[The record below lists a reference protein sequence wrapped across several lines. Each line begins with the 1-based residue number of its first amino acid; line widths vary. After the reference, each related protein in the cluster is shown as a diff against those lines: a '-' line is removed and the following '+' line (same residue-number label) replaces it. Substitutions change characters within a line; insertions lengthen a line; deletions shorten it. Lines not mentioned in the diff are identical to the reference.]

1 MIGQT
6 TLPQTPLA
14 DLNERTSKCSSAAVI
29 QYPAVP
35 QLLIFIRYDHSH
47 DHIWWSLWIS
57 DMTVHTQPNCWIW
70 GLMNSD
76 AGKVIKYGLNHRKRK
91 NYMEETHQV
100 TEKYG
105 RKRFPIIERGV
116 LNWLFRFFSPLI
128 KVIGLGFSPKSF
140 KLLKN
145 KCTCTLSNYF
155 HSLNCCLVLLAKLS
169 YMIFKALFPLSDT
182 VQYGLS

>member
-1 MIGQT
+1 MNTKKPQRKWNQSRFMIGQT

-76 AGKVIKYGLNHRKRK
+76 AGKVIKYSLNHRKRK

-105 RKRFPIIERGV
+105 RKKISNNRKRH
-116 LNWLFRFFSPLI
+116 
-128 KVIGLGFSPKSF
+128 F
-140 KLLKN
+140 KL
-145 KCTCTLSNYF
+145 TF
-155 HSLNCCLVLLAKLS
+155 Q
-169 YMIFKALFPLSDT
+169 IFFTTHKGNRFRI
-182 VQYGLS
+182 